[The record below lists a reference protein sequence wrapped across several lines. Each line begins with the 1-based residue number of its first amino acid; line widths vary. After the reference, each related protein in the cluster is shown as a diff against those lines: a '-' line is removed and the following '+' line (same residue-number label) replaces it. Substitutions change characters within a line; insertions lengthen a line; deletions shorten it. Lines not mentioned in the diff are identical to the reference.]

1 MKTQL
6 VLSCW
11 TPAMNA
17 SMKILAIVIT
27 YFPDSEMLRRNVDAF
42 RQSVSKVL
50 VWENTPQPEASAYR
64 FVEGPDIEYCGGL
77 GNVGI
82 PTALNYAWRYAREHG
97 FDYVLTMDQDSR
109 WTGFDQFLEAT
120 VGAKSFAEDRSVW
133 GPNAWPEFHPALY
146 TTRDYLITSGM
157 LVPVAVLNAV
167 GGWPETFKIDC
178 VDMDFSYHCRHHGVT
193 LYLVNRGFLH
203 QQFGSTKRVRSLRAL
218 FLKKIDVTVYPARRW
233 YGTLRNGIIMHK
245 KYADFPL
252 RGYLH
257 DWICVR
263 GRHVLLYEDHKLS
276 KFYQMFRGIVAGMS
290 YRLKSQS

>member
-1 MKTQL
+1 
-6 VLSCW
+6 
-11 TPAMNA
+11 
-17 SMKILAIVIT
+17 MKILSIVIT
-27 YFPDSEMLRRNVDAF
+27 YYPEKEALTSNVNAFRRN
-42 RQSVSKVL
+42 VSKVL
-50 VWENTPQPEASAYR
+50 IWENTPVTEAPDYR
-64 FVEGPDIEYCGGL
+64 FVEGADIEYCGGR

-82 PTALNYAWRYAREHG
+82 PAALNYAWHYAREHG

-109 WTGFDQFLEAT
+109 WEGFDQFLEAT
-120 VGAKSFAEDRSVW
+120 IGAESFAGTRCVW
-133 GPNAWPEFHPALY
+133 GPNAWPGYHPALY

-157 LVPVAVLNAV
+157 LVPVTVLDAV

-218 FLKKIDVTVYPARRW
+218 FMKKIDVTVYPARRW

-263 GRHVLLYEDHKLS
+263 GRHVLLYEDRCPRCARWFVALWPEFSIDTPLKHEVL
-276 KFYQMFRGIVAGMS
+276 FRPPSLERQVS
-290 YRLKSQS
+290 